1 MKLIIDLIVGILWL
15 LIRIGD
21 TVIIA
26 GEFVVKNAKKTFKKV
41 RKIKTRPPSAPRS
54 TFRGIELKLSLPSF
68 KLPEFKLKLNLPK
81 IKKRI
86 KVEKPKNINIFP
98 GPIPHLIKFK
108 YFVFGAFFSFI
119 LIYIPLLFLIFL
131 QNLPN
136 PKLLSLRDVAQTTKI
151 YDRNGILLYQIYAN
165 ENRTVIPLSDIP
177 KNLVNATIATEDKDF
192 YTNPGFN
199 IDSIIRAA
207 IQNLQGKPLQG
218 GSTITQQL
226 IKSTLLTPEQTWS
239 RKIKELILAFWAEKI
254 YSKNEILTMYFN
266 QVSYGGTAWGV
277 EAAAQTYFGK
287 DVKDLDL
294 SQSAF
299 LAGLTKAPTTYSPFG
314 DDPNL
319 WKGRQKDVL
328 ERMKSLGYISSD
340 DENNALNENLNF
352 LPPQSPI
359 HAPHFVFFVK
369 DWLVQKYGL
378 PLVEKGGLNVTTSL
392 DLKLNEKVQNIV
404 KNEVDKDGQ
413 YNLSNGAALVTNP
426 KNGDILAMV
435 GSKDFEDPNFGRVN
449 ITTSLRQPGSSVK
462 PITYSAAL
470 MNRFTAA
477 TILNDSPV
485 SFGDPGAIRYSPV
498 NYDGRFHGNVS
509 LRIAL
514 ANSINVPAVK
524 TLYSIGIN
532 KMLSLAQ
539 EMGITT
545 WDSPQKYGL
554 AVTLG
559 AAEVKMTDMA
569 TVYGTLANLGDR
581 VDLDPLLK
589 VSDAQGNVLYEK
601 TNPEKT
607 PILDSGI
614 AYIISNILSDNG
626 ARSMEFGTNSPLNIA
641 GVSVKTGTSD
651 QLRDNWTIGY
661 IPNYVVAVWVGN
673 NNNQPMS
680 GIASG
685 ITGAAPIW
693 HAIFSEL
700 LGNKSPQTVAVPA
713 DVLQKDCIGRKE
725 LFIRG
730 TENSVNCNPPSPSPS
745 PTPVEQAKSQ

>member
-1 MKLIIDLIVGILWL
+1 MKLIIDLIVGILWF
-15 LIRIGD
+15 LIKIGD
-21 TVIIA
+21 TVLFA
-26 GEFVVKNAKKTFKKV
+26 GEFVKKSLEKGFKK
-41 RKIKTRPPSAPRS
+41 IKK
-54 TFRGIELKLSLPSF
+54 FRF
-68 KLPEFKLKLNLPK
+68 RLPK
-81 IKKRI
+81 FSFPQFKIRLNFSKKKKRI
-86 KVEKPKNINIFP
+86 KIKKPKQVNIFP

-108 YFVFGAFFSFI
+108 YFLFGAFFSFM
-119 LIYIPLLFLIFL
+119 LVYIPLLFMIFL

-151 YDRNGILLYQIYAN
+151 YDRNGALLYQIYAN
-165 ENRTVIPLSDIP
+165 ENRTLIPLLDIP
-177 KNLVNATIATEDKDF
+177 KNLINATIATEDKDF
-192 YTNPGFN
+192 YHNPGFDFGA
-199 IDSIIRAA
+199 IARAA
-207 IQNLQGKPLQG
+207 IGNLQGQPLQG

-294 SQSAF
+294 AESTF
-299 LAGLTKAPTTYSPFG
+299 LAGLTKAPTIYSPYG
-314 DDPNL
+314 DNPNL
-319 WKGRQKDVL
+319 WKQRQKDVL
-328 ERMKSLGYISSD
+328 QRMKDLGYINSD
-340 DENNALNENLNF
+340 DQKNALDENISF

-359 HAPHFVFFVK
+359 HAPHFVFYVK
-369 DWLVQKYGL
+369 NWLIQKYGL

-392 DLKLNEKVQNIV
+392 DLGLNDKVQNIV

-426 KNGDILAMV
+426 KNGDILAMI
-435 GSKDFEDPNFGRVN
+435 GSKDYDNPNFGRVN

-470 MNRFTAA
+470 MNNFTAA

-485 SFGDPGAIRYSPV
+485 SFGEPGTIKYSPV
-498 NYDGRFHGNVS
+498 NYDGRFHGNIS

-524 TLYSIGIN
+524 TLYTIGVN
-532 KMLSLAQ
+532 KMLDLAQ
-539 EMGITT
+539 RMGITT
-545 WDSPQKYGL
+545 WNNPQKYGL
-554 AVTLG
+554 SITLG
-559 AAEVKMTDMA
+559 AAEIRMVDMA
-569 TVYGTLANLGDR
+569 TVYGTFANLGDR
-581 VDLDPLLK
+581 VNLDPIIK
-589 VSDAQGNVLYEK
+589 ISDSQGNILYEK

-607 PILDSGI
+607 HVLDSGI
-614 AYIISNILSDNG
+614 AYIISNILSDNA
-626 ARSMEFGTNSPLNIA
+626 ARAMEFGTNSPLNIA
-641 GVSVKTGTSD
+641 GISVKTGTSD

-661 IPNYVVAVWVGN
+661 TPNNVVAVWVGN
-673 NNNQPMS
+673 NDNSPMS

-693 HAIFSEL
+693 HDIFIHL
-700 LGNKSPQTVAVPA
+700 LSKKPA
-713 DVLQKDCIGRKE
+713 QSLQAPDDVVQKDCIGRRE

-730 TENSVNCNPPSPSPS
+730 TENSVNCTYVPSPS
-745 PTPVEQAKSQ
+745 PTPIEQAKSN